1 MAMTAVPAGFPLPA
15 EKDLRRRYGLDL
27 DAYVALAELQGW
39 VCAIC
44 GKPPKAGRPLV
55 VDHDHD
61 ALTVDGLVHLIPCNR
76 RLTQPV
82 RRYLADP
89 PGRRLGLQVPAEL
102 EAKTI
107 ARREAGKA
115 AAKTKRAD
123 EREAEA
129 AEKRRREEVSAQFRE
144 TLQRMEAEWQP
155 PDPDPAG
162 WTGGQ
167 VEVAH

>member
-1 MAMTAVPAGFPLPA
+1 MIAVPAGFPLPA
-15 EKDLRRRYGLDL
+15 EKDLRRRYGLTL
-27 DAYVALAELQGW
+27 DAYVALAELQDW

-44 GKPPKAGRPLV
+44 GKPPKADRPLV

-89 PGRRLGLQVPAEL
+89 PGRRLGLHVPAEL

-115 AAKTKRAD
+115 TARTRRAAEAA
-123 EREAEA
+123 AEA
-129 AEKRRREEVSAQFRE
+129 AERRRREEASARFRQ
-144 TLQRMEAEWQP
+144 TLARMEAEWQP
-155 PDPDPAG
+155 TPESDPAG

-167 VEVAH
+167 VEVAR

>member
-1 MAMTAVPAGFPLPA
+1 MTAVPAGFPLPN

-44 GKPPKAGRPLV
+44 GKPPKANRPLV
-55 VDHDHD
+55 VDHNHD
-61 ALTVDGLVHLIPCNR
+61 TLEIDGLVHLIPCNR

-89 PGRRLGLQVPAEL
+89 PGRHLGLRVPAEL

-107 ARREAGKA
+107 TRREAGKA
-115 AAKTKRAD
+115 AARATRATKRAT
-123 EREAEA
+123 RAKTRPVA
-129 AEKRRREEVSAQFRE
+129 PS
-144 TLQRMEAEWQP
+144 TLNKIRAMTRPEDDFATRVQRALR
-155 PDPDPAG
+155 D
-162 WTGGQ
+162 TG
-167 VEVAH
+167 